1 MPVCWLGSW
10 IPINSNKH
18 TTSYP
23 QTSHVGPGES
33 GSCIFHPK
41 IDRQRF
47 LGFELPLCNLPL
59 GKFLPGDLIM
69 ISLVLVSWP
78 GLVRLWLQRLQLW
91 HHVVLVSG
99 VDIMD
104 MANPYVPCVLFSD
117 WRSQQE
123 GGIYTNADVGPACA
137 CACASER
144 PSTVPCVLYMHF
156 WNSLSLSLPDFVLL
170 LVYFN
175 YSQGTRRWG
184 RNRECI

>member
-1 MPVCWLGSW
+1 
-10 IPINSNKH
+10 
-18 TTSYP
+18 
-23 QTSHVGPGES
+23 
-33 GSCIFHPK
+33 
-41 IDRQRF
+41 
-47 LGFELPLCNLPL
+47 
-59 GKFLPGDLIM
+59 
-69 ISLVLVSWP
+69 
-78 GLVRLWLQRLQLW
+78 
-91 HHVVLVSG
+91 
-99 VDIMD
+99 MD

-175 YSQGTRRWG
+175 YSQGTEEVGEESRVYINRPFSRVHG
-184 RNRECI
+184 RFATLFHYREVEATYIR